1 MSKLLRNDF
10 PLINNS
16 NLAYLD
22 NAATSQKPQCVIDE
36 ISRYYIE
43 DNANPMRGLYDLSIR
58 ATAVYENAR
67 EKVAKFIN
75 CKTSDEIVFTRNANE
90 GFNIAME

>member
-36 ISRYYIE
+36 ISRYY
-43 DNANPMRGLYDLSIR
+43 AWSI
-58 ATAVYENAR
+58 
-67 EKVAKFIN
+67 
-75 CKTSDEIVFTRNANE
+75 
-90 GFNIAME
+90 